1 MLNSLLF
8 FVRCLLSGFKIELP
22 SINAKIKTDTAEEQ
36 LQMSIPE
43 NNKLVWPSISQQMHI
58 GWWKGDATTLKSE
71 SSELQNLLGNLTRP
85 IFVVLKDGQL
95 CLTDQAEISFDLAAR
110 PTGSLPLMGFSGPS
124 VLENLGDSSFC
135 RDHGLKY
142 AYVGGSMAHGIS
154 SPEIATALG
163 RSGMLGFIGAAG
175 DSPAK
180 VEKAILQMKGLKEPV
195 PYGFNL
201 IHSPNEKGLED
212 VIVDL
217 YLKHEVR
224 LVEASAF
231 LAMSL
236 PLVRYRVAGIHEDAD
251 GRIITPNKVIAKVS
265 RVEIASKFFAP
276 PPDKMLQKLVETG
289 VITEHQARL
298 AARIPVAQDLTS
310 EADSGGHTDNR
321 PAVSL
326 HPTMIALK
334 NRMQEEYGY
343 DIPLRVGFGGGT
355 GTPASAAAAFAMG
368 AAYLVVGSVHQA
380 CIESGTSDAARL
392 MLANAGQADIAM
404 APAGDMFEM
413 GVTVQVLKR
422 GTMFAMRAQKLY
434 ELFRR
439 YDSIE
444 ALPAADRLTLEKTI
458 FQDSLDNIWQGTA
471 DFFRQRDPSQL
482 EKATKDPHHKMA
494 LVFRWYLGLSPRWA
508 VAGEENRKVDYQ
520 IWCGPAMG
528 AFNEWAKGSFFEK
541 PENRKVV
548 DVAMNLLY
556 GSALELRLTQLRNQ
570 GINFANQLCNVAP
583 MAVEKISTLI

>member
-1 MLNSLLF
+1 MTLSNNS
-8 FVRCLLSGFKIELP
+8 
-22 SINAKIKTDTAEEQ
+22 A
-36 LQMSIPE
+36 
-43 NNKLVWPSISQQMHI
+43 LVWPSFSQQMHS
-58 GWWKGDATTLKSE
+58 GWWKGATASLKSDQAGMAE
-71 SSELQNLLGNLTRP
+71 LLGNLTRP
-85 IFVVLKDGQL
+85 VFAVLHDGRIS
-95 CLTDQAEISFDLAAR
+95 LTDQGDISFDLNSR
-110 PTGSLPLMGFSGPS
+110 PTGALPLMGFSSPS
-124 VLENLGDSSFC
+124 LLENLGDASFC
-135 RDHGLKY
+135 HDHGLKY

-154 SPEIATALG
+154 SPEIAIQLG
-163 RSGMLGFIGAAG
+163 RAGMLGFIGAAG

-180 VEKAILQMKGLKEPV
+180 VEKAILQMKSLKEPV
-195 PYGFNL
+195 PFGFNL

-212 VIVDL
+212 AIVDL
-217 YLKHEVR
+217 YLRHEVR

-236 PLVRYRVAGIHEDAD
+236 PLVRYRLHGIHEDAN
-251 GRIITPNKVIAKVS
+251 GRIITPNRIVAKVS
-265 RVEIASKFFAP
+265 RVEVASKFFAP
-276 PPDKMLQKLVETG
+276 PPEKMLQKLLESG
-289 VITEHQARL
+289 AITEQQARL

-334 NRMQEEYGY
+334 NRLQAEYKY
-343 DIPLRVGFGGGT
+343 DMPLRVGFGGGT

-368 AAYLVVGSVHQA
+368 ASYLVVGSVHQA
-380 CIESGTSDAARL
+380 CVESGTSDAARL

-434 ELFRR
+434 EFYRR
-439 YDSIE
+439 YESIE
-444 ALPAADRLTLEKTI
+444 AMPPADRQMLEKTV
-458 FQDSLDNIWQGTA
+458 FQDSLDNIWAGTA
-471 DFFRQRDPSQL
+471 EFFKQRDPSQL
-482 EKATKDPHHKMA
+482 EKAAADPHHKMA
-494 LVFRWYLGLSPRWA
+494 LIFRWYLGLSPRWA
-508 VAGEENRKVDYQ
+508 VAGEDSRKVDYQ

-570 GINFANQLCNVAP
+570 GLNFADAIG
-583 MAVEKISTLI
+583 AVGPRTVDQIRRLI

>member
-1 MLNSLLF
+1 MSPSVNS
-8 FVRCLLSGFKIELP
+8 
-22 SINAKIKTDTAEEQ
+22 
-36 LQMSIPE
+36 M
-43 NNKLVWPSISQQMHI
+43 LVWPSFSQQMHI
-58 GWWKGDATTLKSE
+58 GWWKGDPATLGSD
-71 SSELQNLLGNLTRP
+71 QVMIAGMLGNLTRP
-85 IFVVLKDGQL
+85 VFAVLKDGEICFSNQG
-95 CLTDQAEISFDLAAR
+95 DISFDLTAR
-110 PTGSLPLMGFSGPS
+110 PGGSLPLMGFAAPS
-124 VLENLGDSSFC
+124 LLENLGDASFC

-154 SPEIATALG
+154 SPEIAIQLG
-163 RSGMLGFIGAAG
+163 RNGMLGFIGAAG

-180 VEKAILQMKGLKEPV
+180 VEKAILQMKNLKEPV
-195 PYGFNL
+195 PFGFNL

-236 PLVRYRVAGIHEDAD
+236 PLVRYRVAGIHEDAN
-251 GRIITPNKVIAKVS
+251 GRIITPNRVVAKVS

-276 PPDKMLQKLVETG
+276 PPDKMLQKLVEAGT
-289 VITEHQARL
+289 ITEQQARL
-298 AARIPVAQDLTS
+298 AAKIPVAQDLTS

-334 NRMQEEYGY
+334 NRLQAEYKY
-343 DIPLRVGFGGGT
+343 DQPLRVGFGGGT

-368 AAYLVVGSVHQA
+368 AAFLVVGSVHQA
-380 CIESGTSDAARL
+380 CVESGTSDAARV

-422 GTMFAMRAQKLY
+422 GTMFPMRAQKLY
-434 ELFRR
+434 ELYRR
-439 YDSIE
+439 YDSLE
-444 ALPAADRLTLEKTI
+444 SLPASERQTLEKTV
-458 FQDSLDNIWQGTA
+458 FMDTLDNVWAGTA
-471 DFFRQRDPSQL
+471 EFFRQRDPSQL
-482 EKATKDPHHKMA
+482 EKAQNDPHHKMA

-508 VAGEENRKVDYQ
+508 VAGEESRKVDYQ

-528 AFNEWAKGSFFEK
+528 AFNEWSKGSFFEK

-556 GSALELRLTQLRNQ
+556 GSALELRMTQLRNQ
-570 GINFANQLCNVAP
+570 GLNFAGSLSAVAP
-583 MAVEKISTLI
+583 QTVDQINKLI

>member
-1 MLNSLLF
+1 MSLSDNS
-8 FVRCLLSGFKIELP
+8 
-22 SINAKIKTDTAEEQ
+22 
-36 LQMSIPE
+36 
-43 NNKLVWPSISQQMHI
+43 KLVWPSFSQQMHI
-58 GWWKGDATTLKSE
+58 GWWKGAAEALVSDGAGAADI
-71 SSELQNLLGNLTRP
+71 LGNLTKP
-85 IFVVLKDGQL
+85 AFAVLKDGEIF
-95 CLTDQAEISFDLAAR
+95 LTNQGDVSFDLNVRAA
-110 PTGSLPLMGFSGPS
+110 GSLPLMAFASPS
-124 VLENLGDSSFC
+124 SLENLGDASFC
-135 RDHGLKY
+135 HDHGLKY
-142 AYVGGSMAHGIS
+142 AYIGGSMAHGIS
-154 SPEIATALG
+154 SPEIAIQLG
-163 RSGMLGFIGAAG
+163 RAGMLGFIGAAG

-180 VEKAILQMKGLKEPV
+180 VEKAILQMKNLAEPV
-195 PYGFNL
+195 PFGFNL

-217 YLKHEVR
+217 YLKHGVR

-236 PLVRYRVAGIHEDAD
+236 PLVRYRVTGIHEDAN
-251 GRIITPNKVIAKVS
+251 GRIVTPNKVIAKVS
-265 RVEIASKFFAP
+265 RVEVASKFFAP
-276 PPDKMLQKLVETG
+276 PPEKMLQKLVESG

-326 HPTMIALK
+326 HPTMVALK
-334 NRMQEEYGY
+334 NRMQAEYKY
-343 DIPLRVGFGGGT
+343 DMPLRVGFGGGT

-368 AAYLVVGSVHQA
+368 ASYLVVGSVHQA
-380 CIESGTSDAARL
+380 CVESGTSDAARF

-439 YDSIE
+439 YNSIE
-444 ALPAADRLTLEKTI
+444 SLPAADRQMLEKTI
-458 FQDSLDNIWQGTA
+458 FQDSLDNIWAGTA
-471 DFFRQRDPSQL
+471 EFFKQRDPSQL
-482 EKATKDPHHKMA
+482 EKAAADPHHKMA

-570 GINFANQLCNVAP
+570 GLHFADQLSSVTP
-583 MAVEKISTLI
+583 IAVEQIRQRI

>member
-1 MLNSLLF
+1 MTLSDNS
-8 FVRCLLSGFKIELP
+8 
-22 SINAKIKTDTAEEQ
+22 T
-36 LQMSIPE
+36 
-43 NNKLVWPSISQQMHI
+43 LVWPSFSQQMHS
-58 GWWKGDATTLKSE
+58 GWWKGVSASLKSDQAGMAE
-71 SSELQNLLGNLTRP
+71 LLGNLTRP
-85 IFVVLKDGQL
+85 VFAVLHDGRI
-95 CLTDQAEISFDLAAR
+95 CLTDQGDISFDLNSR
-110 PTGSLPLMGFSGPS
+110 PTGALPLMGFSSPS
-124 VLENLGDSSFC
+124 LLENLGDASFC

-154 SPEIATALG
+154 SPEIAIQLG
-163 RSGMLGFIGAAG
+163 RAGMLGFIGAAG

-180 VEKAILQMKGLKEPV
+180 VEKAILQMKSLKEPV
-195 PYGFNL
+195 PFGFNL

-212 VIVDL
+212 AIVDL
-217 YLKHEVR
+217 YLRHEVR

-236 PLVRYRVAGIHEDAD
+236 PLVRYRLHGIHEDAN
-251 GRIITPNKVIAKVS
+251 GRIITPNRVIAKVS
-265 RVEIASKFFAP
+265 RVEVASKFFAP
-276 PPDKMLQKLVETG
+276 PPEKMLQKLLESG
-289 VITEHQARL
+289 AITEQQARL

-334 NRMQEEYGY
+334 NRMQAEHKY

-368 AAYLVVGSVHQA
+368 ASYLVVGSVHQA
-380 CIESGTSDAARL
+380 CVESGTSDAARL

-434 ELFRR
+434 EFYRR
-439 YDSIE
+439 YESIE
-444 ALPAADRLTLEKTI
+444 ALPPADRQMLEKTV
-458 FQDSLDNIWQGTA
+458 FQDSLDNIWAGTA
-471 DFFRQRDPSQL
+471 EFFKQRDPSQL
-482 EKATKDPHHKMA
+482 EKAAADPHHKMA
-494 LVFRWYLGLSPRWA
+494 LIFRWYLGLSPRWA

-520 IWCGPAMG
+520 VWCGPAMG

-556 GSALELRLTQLRNQ
+556 GSAVELRFTQLRNQ
-570 GINFANQLCNVAP
+570 GLRFADALS
-583 MAVEKISTLI
+583 AVSPRTLEQIGKLI

>member
-1 MLNSLLF
+1 MSLSFNS
-8 FVRCLLSGFKIELP
+8 
-22 SINAKIKTDTAEEQ
+22 
-36 LQMSIPE
+36 
-43 NNKLVWPSISQQMHI
+43 KLIWPSFSQQAHT
-58 GWWKGDATTLKSE
+58 GWWKGPVTTLVSDGAGIAD
-71 SSELQNLLGNLTRP
+71 LLGDLNRP
-85 IFVVLKDGQL
+85 VFAVLKDGEI
-95 CLTDQAEISFDLAAR
+95 CLSNQGELSFDLTAR
-110 PTGSLPLMGFSGPS
+110 PAASLPLLGFAAPAI
-124 VLENLGDSSFC
+124 LEKLGDASFC
-135 RDHGLKY
+135 QDHGLKY
-142 AYVGGSMAHGIS
+142 AYIGGSMAHGIS
-154 SPEIATALG
+154 SPEIAIELG
-163 RSGMLGFIGAAG
+163 RNGMLGFIGAAG
-175 DSPAK
+175 QSPAR
-180 VEKAILQMKGLKEPV
+180 VEQSILKMKSLAEPV
-195 PYGFNL
+195 LYGFNL

-212 VIVDL
+212 AIVDL
-217 YLKHEVR
+217 YLKHEIR

-236 PLVRYRVAGIHEDAD
+236 PLVRYRVTGIHEDAQ
-251 GRIITPNKVIAKVS
+251 GNIITPNKVIAKVS
-265 RVEIASKFFAP
+265 RVEVAAKFFAP
-276 PPDKMLQKLVETG
+276 PPDKMLQKLVDSG
-289 VITEHQARL
+289 VITEHQAKL

-334 NRMQEEYGY
+334 NRLQAEYKY
-343 DIPLRVGFGGGT
+343 PMPLRVGFGGGT
-355 GTPASAAAAFAMG
+355 GTPASAAAALAMG

-392 MLANAGQADIAM
+392 MLANAGQADTAM

-434 ELFRR
+434 DIYRR

-444 ALPAADRLTLEKTI
+444 SIPAADRQTLEKTI
-458 FQDSLDNIWQGTA
+458 FQETIDNIWAGTA

-482 EKATKDPHHKMA
+482 DKATADPHHKMA
-494 LVFRWYLGLSPRWA
+494 LIFRWYLGLSPRWA
-508 VAGEENRKVDYQ
+508 VSGEENRKVDFQ
-520 IWCGPAMG
+520 VWCGPAMG
-528 AFNEWAKGSFFEK
+528 AFNEWAKGSHFEK

-570 GINFANQLCNVAP
+570 GINFADPLGSVGP
-583 MAVEKISTLI
+583 LTLEQIRKLI

>member
-1 MLNSLLF
+1 MT
-8 FVRCLLSGFKIELP
+8 LS
-22 SINAKIKTDTAEEQ
+22 D
-36 LQMSIPE
+36 
-43 NNKLVWPSISQQMHI
+43 NNGLIWPSISQQMHL
-58 GWWKGDATTLKSE
+58 GWWKGDLASLKSE
-71 SSELQNLLGNLTRP
+71 GADLQTLLGNLTRP
-85 IFVVLKDGQL
+85 VFVVLKDGKL
-95 CLTDQAEISFDLAAR
+95 YLTNQADISFDLNNR
-110 PTGSLPLMGFSGPS
+110 PAGGFPLMGFAAPTI
-124 VLENLGDSSFC
+124 LENLGDSSFC
-135 RDHGLKY
+135 QDHGLRY

-154 SPEIATALG
+154 SPEIAIALG
-163 RSGMLGFIGAAG
+163 RSGMVGFIGAAG

-180 VEKAILQMKGLKEPV
+180 VEKAILQMKSLKEPV
-195 PYGFNL
+195 PFGFNL

-224 LVEASAF
+224 LIEASAF

-236 PLVRYRVAGIHEDAD
+236 PLVRYRVTGIHEDAN
-251 GRIITPNKVIAKVS
+251 GRIVTPNKVIAKVS
-265 RVEIASKFFAP
+265 RVEVASKFFAP
-276 PPDKMLQKLVETG
+276 PPEKMLQKLVEAG
-289 VITEHQARL
+289 FITEHQAKL

-326 HPTMIALK
+326 HPTMVALK
-334 NRMQEEYGY
+334 NRMQEEHKYEM
-343 DIPLRVGFGGGT
+343 PLRVGFGGGT

-368 AAYLVVGSVHQA
+368 AAYLVVGSAHQA
-380 CIESGTSDAARL
+380 CVESGTSDAARL

-434 ELFRR
+434 ELFRK

-444 ALPAADRLTLEKTI
+444 SLPAADRQMLEKTI
-458 FQDSLDNIWQGTA
+458 FQDSIDNIWKGTA

-482 EKATKDPHHKMA
+482 EKAEQDPHHKMA

-508 VAGEENRKVDYQ
+508 VAGEESRKVDYQ

-556 GSALELRLTQLRNQ
+556 GAALELRLTQLRNQ
-570 GINFANQLCNVAP
+570 GLKFANHLSNVAP
-583 MAVEKISTLI
+583 KTIDQINSLI

>member
-1 MLNSLLF
+1 MT
-8 FVRCLLSGFKIELP
+8 LSNN
-22 SINAKIKTDTAEEQ
+22 NA
-36 LQMSIPE
+36 
-43 NNKLVWPSISQQMHI
+43 LVWPSFSQQMHS
-58 GWWKGDATTLKSE
+58 GWWKGATASLKSDQASMTE
-71 SSELQNLLGNLTRP
+71 LLGNMTRP
-85 IFVVLKDGQL
+85 AFAVLHDGRI
-95 CLTDQAEISFDLAAR
+95 CLTDQGDISFDLSTR
-110 PTGSLPLMGFSGPS
+110 PTGALPLMGFAAPS
-124 VLENLGDSSFC
+124 LLENLGDASFC
-135 RDHGLKY
+135 HDHGLKY

-154 SPEIATALG
+154 SPEIAIQLG
-163 RSGMLGFIGAAG
+163 RAGMLGFIGAAG

-180 VEKAILQMKGLKEPV
+180 VEKAILQMKSLKEPV
-195 PYGFNL
+195 PFGFNL

-212 VIVDL
+212 AIVDL
-217 YLKHEVR
+217 YLRHEVR

-236 PLVRYRVAGIHEDAD
+236 PLVRYRVTGIHEDAN
-251 GRIITPNKVIAKVS
+251 GRIVTPNRVIAKVS
-265 RVEIASKFFAP
+265 RVEVASKFFAP
-276 PPDKMLQKLVETG
+276 PPEKMLQKLVESG
-289 VITEHQARL
+289 VITEQQARL

-326 HPTMIALK
+326 HPTMVALK
-334 NRMQEEYGY
+334 NRMQAEHKY

-380 CIESGTSDAARL
+380 CVESGTSDAARL

-434 ELFRR
+434 EFYRR
-439 YDSIE
+439 YESIE
-444 ALPAADRLTLEKTI
+444 ALPPADRQMLEKTV
-458 FQDSLDNIWQGTA
+458 FQDSLDNIWAGTA
-471 DFFRQRDPSQL
+471 EFFKQRDPSQL
-482 EKATKDPHHKMA
+482 EKAAADPHHKMA

-556 GSALELRLTQLRNQ
+556 GSALEMRLAQLRNQ
-570 GINFANQLCNVAP
+570 GLHFADALG
-583 MAVEKISTLI
+583 AVGPRTVDQIRHLI

>member
-1 MLNSLLF
+1 MTLSENS
-8 FVRCLLSGFKIELP
+8 
-22 SINAKIKTDTAEEQ
+22 A
-36 LQMSIPE
+36 
-43 NNKLVWPSISQQMHI
+43 LVWPSVSQQMHS
-58 GWWKGDATTLKSE
+58 GWWKGAAASLKSD
-71 SSELQNLLGNLTRP
+71 QAGIAALLGNLTRP
-85 IFVVLKDGQL
+85 AFAVLHDGKI
-95 CLTDQAEISFDLAAR
+95 CFTDQGDISFDLNTR
-110 PTGSLPLMGFSGPS
+110 PAGALPLMGFASS
-124 VLENLGDSSFC
+124 SLLENLGDPSFC

-154 SPEIATALG
+154 SPEIAIQLG
-163 RSGMLGFIGAAG
+163 RAGMLGFIGAAG

-180 VEKAILQMKGLKEPV
+180 VEKAIMQMKSLKEPV
-195 PYGFNL
+195 PFGFNL

-212 VIVDL
+212 AIVDL
-217 YLKHEVR
+217 YLRHEVR

-236 PLVRYRVAGIHEDAD
+236 PLVRYRLHGIHEDAN
-251 GRIITPNKVIAKVS
+251 GRIITPNRVIAKVS
-265 RVEIASKFFAP
+265 RVEVASKFFAP
-276 PPDKMLQKLVETG
+276 PPEKMLNKLVESG

-326 HPTMIALK
+326 HPTMVALK
-334 NRMQEEYGY
+334 NRMQAEYKY
-343 DIPLRVGFGGGT
+343 DMPLRVGFGGGT

-368 AAYLVVGSVHQA
+368 ASYLVVGSVHQA
-380 CIESGTSDAARL
+380 CVESGTSDAARL

-434 ELFRR
+434 EFYRR

-444 ALPAADRLTLEKTI
+444 ALPPADRQMLEKTV
-458 FQDSLDNIWQGTA
+458 FQDSLDNIWAGTA
-471 DFFRQRDPSQL
+471 EFFKQRDPSQL
-482 EKATKDPHHKMA
+482 EKAAADPHHKMA
-494 LVFRWYLGLSPRWA
+494 LIFRWYLGLSPRWA
-508 VAGEENRKVDYQ
+508 VAGEESRKVDYQ
-520 IWCGPAMG
+520 VWCGPAMG

-570 GINFANQLCNVAP
+570 GLNFADAIG
-583 MAVEKISTLI
+583 AVGPRTVDQISRLI

>member
-1 MLNSLLF
+1 MSLL
-8 FVRCLLSGFKIELP
+8 
-22 SINAKIKTDTAEEQ
+22 D
-36 LQMSIPE
+36 
-43 NNKLVWPSISQQMHI
+43 NNRLIWPSFSQQMHS
-58 GWWKGDATTLKSE
+58 GWWKGAAASLKSDRAE
-71 SSELQNLLGNLTRP
+71 CAELLGNLSSP
-85 IFVVLKDGQL
+85 VFAVLKDGEI
-95 CLTDQAEISFDLAAR
+95 CLTNQGDISFDLSTR
-110 PTGSLPLMGFSGPS
+110 PSGALPLMGFSAAS
-124 VLENLGDSSFC
+124 ILENLGDASFC
-135 RDHGLKY
+135 HDHGLKY

-154 SPEIATALG
+154 SPEIAIQLG
-163 RSGMLGFIGAAG
+163 RHGMLGFIGAAG

-180 VEKAILQMKGLKEPV
+180 VEKAILQMKSLKDPV
-195 PYGFNL
+195 PFGFNL

-212 VIVDL
+212 AIVDL

-236 PLVRYRVAGIHEDAD
+236 PLVRYRLAGIHEDAD
-251 GRIITPNKVIAKVS
+251 GRIVTPNRVIAKVS
-265 RVEIASKFFAP
+265 RVEVASKFFAP
-276 PPDKMLQKLVETG
+276 PPDKMLQKLVESK
-289 VITEHQARL
+289 VITEQQARL
-298 AARIPVAQDLTS
+298 AARIPVAQDITS

-334 NRMQEEYGY
+334 NRMQAEHNYG
-343 DIPLRVGFGGGT
+343 IPLRVGFGGGT
-355 GTPASAAAAFAMG
+355 GTPASAAAAFTMG

-380 CIESGTSDAARL
+380 CVESGTSDAARL

-439 YDSIE
+439 HESLE
-444 ALPAADRLTLEKTI
+444 ALPAADRQMLEKTI
-458 FQDSLDNIWQGTA
+458 FQDTIDNVWAGTA
-471 DFFRQRDPSQL
+471 EFFRQRDPSQL
-482 EKATKDPHHKMA
+482 EKANNDPHHKMA

-556 GSALELRLTQLRNQ
+556 GSAIEMRLTQMRNQ
-570 GINFANQLCNVAP
+570 GLNFAAALNAVAP
-583 MAVEKISTLI
+583 QTIENIRSRI

>member
-1 MLNSLLF
+1 
-8 FVRCLLSGFKIELP
+8 
-22 SINAKIKTDTAEEQ
+22 
-36 LQMSIPE
+36 
-43 NNKLVWPSISQQMHI
+43 MHS
-58 GWWKGDATTLKSE
+58 GWWKGAPASLKSDQAGMA
-71 SSELQNLLGNLTRP
+71 ELLSNLTRP
-85 IFVVLKDGQL
+85 IFAVLHDGRI
-95 CLTDQAEISFDLAAR
+95 CLTDQGDISFDLNSR
-110 PTGSLPLMGFSGPS
+110 PTGALPLMGFSSPS
-124 VLENLGDSSFC
+124 LLENLGDASFC
-135 RDHGLKY
+135 HDHGLKY

-154 SPEIATALG
+154 SPEIAIQLG
-163 RSGMLGFIGAAG
+163 RAGMLGFIGAAG

-180 VEKAILQMKGLKEPV
+180 VEKAILQMKSLKEPV
-195 PYGFNL
+195 PFGFNL

-212 VIVDL
+212 AIVDL
-217 YLKHEVR
+217 YLRHEVR

-236 PLVRYRVAGIHEDAD
+236 PLVRYRLHGIHEDAN
-251 GRIITPNKVIAKVS
+251 GRIITPNRVIAKVS
-265 RVEIASKFFAP
+265 RVEVASKFFAP
-276 PPDKMLQKLVETG
+276 PPEKMLQKLLESG
-289 VITEHQARL
+289 AITEQQARL

-334 NRMQEEYGY
+334 NRLQAEYKY
-343 DIPLRVGFGGGT
+343 DMPLRVGFGGGT

-434 ELFRR
+434 EFYRR
-439 YDSIE
+439 YESIE
-444 ALPAADRLTLEKTI
+444 ALPPADRQMLEKTV
-458 FQDSLDNIWQGTA
+458 FQDSLDNIWAGTA
-471 DFFRQRDPSQL
+471 EFFKQRDPSQL
-482 EKATKDPHHKMA
+482 EKAAADPHHKMA

-556 GSALELRLTQLRNQ
+556 GSAVELRFTQLRNQ
-570 GINFANQLCNVAP
+570 GLRFADALS
-583 MAVEKISTLI
+583 AVSPRTLEQIGKLI